1 MEGGSNPALFCWF
14 LLGRHGVTGGARR
27 VVTEN
32 SHLLP
37 LRGCGSG
44 LINGSAVK
52 RLCAILIL
60 AAAVTVSGAE
70 PSTLLLAA
78 GRIAAD
84 ACDAE
89 GETIGGIGSAIEV
102 LPSGEIV
109 MLSDRGAGDGT
120 IDYRPRLQFFTIS
133 RDGSSLDLQLVRTA
147 VLRDSEGRAFTGLF
161 PDLPATEP
169 PQRADGRMC
178 LDPEGLA
185 LAPGG
190 NLFVSEEYMPS
201 IREFRPDG
209 RFVRRF
215 AVPPEVLPSTTQ
227 GRDFVNASRK
237 QAISGRDP
245 NRGFEGLTLLPDG
258 RLAAILQSGLAQD
271 GGRQAGFARL
281 FLFDGRDGA
290 AVAAYRVAF
299 PPAAELDATA
309 PPGAPLKASHLVYSA
324 LATLPDG
331 RLLALERDN
340 HGADGSAAPD
350 PARWKAVVLLD
361 PAGAD
366 DILGRDEVADA
377 VPVARTVLFNLA
389 ELDTASVGL
398 PREALPAKWEG
409 LAVAGV
415 EDGRL
420 RLLMSSDN
428 DFLASTLLLRSGD
441 GPPSPVPF
449 PRAEQAQDTWIIE
462 VQTPLPPPSASRS
475 ANPSIHC
482 TA

>member
-1 MEGGSNPALFCWF
+1 MERLA
-14 LLGRHGVTGGARR
+14 
-27 VVTEN
+27 
-32 SHLLP
+32 
-37 LRGCGSG
+37 
-44 LINGSAVK
+44 AV
-52 RLCAILIL
+52 LIL
-60 AAAVTVSGAE
+60 AATAPLSGAE
-70 PSTLLLAA
+70 ADARLVAT
-78 GRIAAD
+78 GRIAAE
-84 ACDAE
+84 ARDAE
-89 GETIGGIGSAIEV
+89 GETIGGIGSAVEV
-102 LPSGEIV
+102 PPSGEIV

-120 IDYRPRLQFFTIS
+120 IDYRPRLQVFTMT
-133 RDGSSLDLQLVRTA
+133 RNGSKLDLQLVRTV

-190 NLFVSEEYMPS
+190 NFFVSEEYMPS
-201 IREFRPDG
+201 IREFAPDG

-215 AVPPEVLPSTTQ
+215 VVPPEVLPSTAQ
-227 GRDFVNASRK
+227 GRDFVNDSRK
-237 QAISGRDP
+237 NAVSGRDP

-281 FLFDGRDGA
+281 FFFDGRDGA

-299 PPAAELDATA
+299 PAAAELDATA
-309 PPGAPLKASHLVYSA
+309 PSGAPLKASHLVYGA

-361 PAGAD
+361 PAGAT

-377 VPVARTVLFNLA
+377 APVARTVLFNLA

-398 PREALPAKWEG
+398 PREEMPAKWEG
-409 LAVAGV
+409 LAVLAV

-449 PRAEQAQDTWIIE
+449 PRVEQAQDTWIIE
-462 VQTPLPPPSASRS
+462 VETPLPPPSASRS

>member
-1 MEGGSNPALFCWF
+1 MVFAAFFQP
-14 LLGRHGVTGGARR
+14 
-27 VVTEN
+27 
-32 SHLLP
+32 
-37 LRGCGSG
+37 
-44 LINGSAVK
+44 VK
-52 RLCAILIL
+52 RVAAVLIL
-60 AAAVTVSGAE
+60 VATALMSGAE
-70 PSTLLLAA
+70 ASPRVLAV

-84 ACDAE
+84 ARDNV
-89 GETIGGIGSAIEV
+89 GETIGGIGSAVEV

-120 IDYRPRLQFFTIS
+120 IDYRPRLQVFTMT
-133 RDGSSLDLQLVRTA
+133 RDGSNLDLRLVRTV
-147 VLRDSEGRAFTGLF
+147 VLRDSAGQAFTGLF
-161 PDLPATEP
+161 PDLPEAEP

-185 LAPGG
+185 VTPGG
-190 NLFVSEEYMPS
+190 NFFISEEYMPS
-201 IREFRPDG
+201 IREFMPDG

-215 AVPPEVLPSTTQ
+215 AVPPEVLPSTAQ
-227 GRDFVNASRK
+227 GRDFVDAKRK
-237 QAISGRDP
+237 HAVSGREP

-281 FLFDGRDGA
+281 FLFGGRDGA
-290 AVAAYRVAF
+290 AVAAYRVPF
-299 PPAAELDATA
+299 SAADELDATT
-309 PPGAPLKASHLVYSA
+309 PPGAPLKASNLAYCS

-340 HGADGSAAPD
+340 HGADGSSAPD

-361 PAGAD
+361 PSGAG
-366 DILGRDEVADA
+366 DILGRDDVADFA
-377 VPVARTVLFNLA
+377 PVARTVLFNLA
-389 ELDTASVGL
+389 ELDTASFDL

-415 EDGRL
+415 KDGRL

-428 DFLASTLLLRSGD
+428 DFLASTLLLRTGD
-441 GPPSPVPF
+441 GPPSPVSF

-462 VQTPLPPPSASRS
+462 VETPLPPPSASRS
-475 ANPSIHC
+475 AQKSIHR
-482 TA
+482 TI

>member
-1 MEGGSNPALFCWF
+1 MERF
-14 LLGRHGVTGGARR
+14 
-27 VVTEN
+27 
-32 SHLLP
+32 
-37 LRGCGSG
+37 
-44 LINGSAVK
+44 AV
-52 RLCAILIL
+52 AVIL
-60 AAAVTVSGAE
+60 AATALLSAAE
-70 PSTLLLAA
+70 AGPRVVAA
-78 GRIAAD
+78 GFIPAEAVD
-84 ACDAE
+84 TE
-89 GETIGGIGSAIEV
+89 GETIGGIGSAIEI
-102 LPSGEIV
+102 LPDGGIV

-120 IDYRPRLQFFTIS
+120 IDYRPRLQFFTMT
-133 RDGSSLDLQLVRTA
+133 RNGSKLDLQLVRTV

-161 PDLPATEP
+161 PDRPAAEP
-169 PQRADGRMC
+169 PQREDGRMC

-190 NLFVSEEYMPS
+190 NFFISEEYLPS
-201 IREFRPDG
+201 IREFTPDG

-215 AVPPEVLPSTTQ
+215 AVPPEVLPSTAR
-227 GRDFVNASRK
+227 GRDFANDSRK
-237 QAISGRDP
+237 KAVTGRDP

-299 PPAAELDATA
+299 PPAAELDAIA
-309 PPGAPLKASHLVYSA
+309 PPGATLKASHLVYCA

-377 VPVARTVLFNLA
+377 APVARTFLFNLA
-389 ELDTASVGL
+389 ALDTASVGL

-420 RLLMSSDN
+420 RLLLSSDN
-428 DFLASTLLLRSGD
+428 DFLAPTLLLREGD

-462 VQTPLPPPSASRS
+462 VETPVPPPSASRS
-475 ANPSIHC
+475 ATASIHR
-482 TA
+482 TT

>member
-1 MEGGSNPALFCWF
+1 MF
-14 LLGRHGVTGGARR
+14 T
-27 VVTEN
+27 TT
-32 SHLLP
+32 
-37 LRGCGSG
+37 
-44 LINGSAVK
+44 GSARV
-52 RLCAILIL
+52 RACALMSDSVRSVAILLIL
-60 AAAVTVSGAE
+60 VMAASVSGAE
-70 PSTLLLAA
+70 VSARLLAA

-84 ACDAE
+84 ARDTQ

-120 IDYRPRLQFFTIS
+120 IDYRPRLQFFTMTREDS
-133 RDGSSLDLQLVRTA
+133 KLDLQLVRTV

-161 PDLPATEP
+161 PDLPAAEP

-185 LAPGG
+185 IAPGG
-190 NLFVSEEYMPS
+190 NFFVSEEYMPS
-201 IREFRPDG
+201 IREFTPDG

-215 AVPPEVLPSTTQ
+215 AVPPEVLPSTGQ

-237 QAISGRDP
+237 QAVSGRDP

-309 PPGAPLKASHLVYSA
+309 PPGAPLKASHLVYCA

-361 PAGAD
+361 PSGAD
-366 DILGRDEVADA
+366 DILGRDKVADA
-377 VPVARTVLFNLA
+377 APVARTVLFNLA

-428 DFLASTLLLRSGD
+428 DFLAPSLLLREGD
-441 GPPSPVPF
+441 GPPVAIPF

-462 VQTPLPPPSASRS
+462 VETPLPPPSACRG
-475 ANPSIHC
+475 AQDSIHC
-482 TA
+482 TT

>member
-1 MEGGSNPALFCWF
+1 MT
-14 LLGRHGVTGGARR
+14 R
-27 VVTEN
+27 
-32 SHLLP
+32 
-37 LRGCGSG
+37 
-44 LINGSAVK
+44 NGSK
-52 RLCAILIL
+52 L
-60 AAAVTVSGAE
+60 G
-70 PSTLLLAA
+70 
-78 GRIAAD
+78 
-84 ACDAE
+84 
-89 GETIGGIGSAIEV
+89 
-102 LPSGEIV
+102 
-109 MLSDRGAGDGT
+109 
-120 IDYRPRLQFFTIS
+120 
-133 RDGSSLDLQLVRTA
+133 LQLVRT
-147 VLRDSEGRAFTGLF
+147 VILRDSEGRAFTGLF

-190 NLFVSEEYMPS
+190 NFFVSEEYMPS
-201 IREFRPDG
+201 IREFAPDG

-215 AVPPEVLPSTTQ
+215 VVPPEVLPSTAQ
-227 GRDFVNASRK
+227 GRDFVNDSRK
-237 QAISGRDP
+237 NAVSGRDP

-281 FLFDGRDGA
+281 FFFDGRDGA

-299 PPAAELDATA
+299 PAAAELDATA
-309 PPGAPLKASHLVYSA
+309 PSGAPLKASHLVYGA

-361 PAGAD
+361 PAGAT

-377 VPVARTVLFNLA
+377 APVARTVLFNLA

-398 PREALPAKWEG
+398 PREEMPAKWEG
-409 LAVAGV
+409 LAVLAV

-441 GPPSPVPF
+441 GPPLPVLF

-462 VQTPLPPPSASRS
+462 VETPLPPPSASRS
-475 ANPSIHC
+475 AQKSIHR
-482 TA
+482 TT

>member
-1 MEGGSNPALFCWF
+1 MERLA
-14 LLGRHGVTGGARR
+14 
-27 VVTEN
+27 
-32 SHLLP
+32 
-37 LRGCGSG
+37 
-44 LINGSAVK
+44 AV
-52 RLCAILIL
+52 LIL
-60 AAAVTVSGAE
+60 AATAPLSGAE
-70 PSTLLLAA
+70 ADARLVAA
-78 GRIAAD
+78 GRIAAE
-84 ACDAE
+84 ARDAE
-89 GETIGGIGSAIEV
+89 GETIGGIGSAVEV
-102 LPSGEIV
+102 PPSGEIV

-120 IDYRPRLQFFTIS
+120 IDYRPRLQVFTMT
-133 RDGSSLDLQLVRTA
+133 RNGSKLDLQLVRTV

-190 NLFVSEEYMPS
+190 NFFVSEEYMPS
-201 IREFRPDG
+201 IREFAPDG

-215 AVPPEVLPSTTQ
+215 VVPPEVLPSTAQ
-227 GRDFVNASRK
+227 GRDFVNDSRK
-237 QAISGRDP
+237 NAVSGRDP

-281 FLFDGRDGA
+281 FFFDGRDGA

-299 PPAAELDATA
+299 PAAAELDATA
-309 PPGAPLKASHLVYSA
+309 PSGAPLKASHLVYGA

-361 PAGAD
+361 PAGAT

-377 VPVARTVLFNLA
+377 APVARTVLFNLA

-398 PREALPAKWEG
+398 PREEMPAKWEG
-409 LAVAGV
+409 LAVLAV

-449 PRAEQAQDTWIIE
+449 PRVEQAQDTWIIE
-462 VQTPLPPPSASRS
+462 VETPLPPPSASRS